1 MPPVIVVLILAIAL
15 TPALLSWWGLRQT
28 DRCTLRSGRR
38 SEQTQRVLRPALA
51 SREQVGDLTYRP
63 GVGYWIGDFSCRYN
77 ARSAYLRCAV
87 NPAGPCQTCHL
98 YESLSLD
105 S

>member
-1 MPPVIVVLILAIAL
+1 MILVIVVLILAIAL
-15 TPALLSWWGLRQT
+15 TPALLSWWGLQQA
-28 DRCTLRSGRR
+28 DRCDLRSGPRFG
-38 SEQTQRVLRPALA
+38 QTHQSFRPASA
-51 SREQVGDLTYRP
+51 NREQPVDLTYSP

-98 YESLSLD
+98 YDSLSLD
-105 S
+105 A